1 MLPYLVK
8 RLLLAVPTLLAISVL
23 VFIMLYLVP
32 GDPAVIFF
40 GDRPVTPERLEAV
53 RHQMGL
59 DRPLVVQYLGFLR
72 GLARGDLGRSIHNE
86 TPVLEEVVSRIPSS
100 AQLAAAA
107 FLVAAALGL
116 GLGLVSA
123 LRRSTWVDA
132 AAMLVALGGVSMPIF
147 WLAAM
152 MIFVFSLKLGWF
164 PATGFG
170 GWNRLVLP
178 ALALGFISSAT
189 LARLVRSS
197 VLEVIFQPFV
207 TTARSKG
214 LREAVVIRRHV
225 FKNALIAVITVMGL
239 QLGTLLSG
247 AVITETVF
255 ARPGVG
261 KLLVDS
267 ILSKDFPLVQGAVL
281 FVALVYIVVNLLV
294 DLLCVSRSPHPIRV
308 SRRCLPSATRG
319 DCGRTSSAA
328 CGGPRARC
336 WEASVS

>member
-1 MLPYLVK
+1 MLLFLLK

-23 VFIMLYLVP
+23 VFIMLHLVP

-59 DRPLVVQYLGFLR
+59 DRPLVVQYLDFVR
-72 GLARGDLGRSIHNE
+72 GIARGNLGRSIHNE
-86 TPVLEEVVSRIPSS
+86 TPVLEEVASRIPSS

-107 FLVAAALGL
+107 FLVASALGL

-132 AAMLVALGGVSMPIF
+132 AAMFVALGGVSMPIF

-152 MIFVFSLKLGWF
+152 LIFVFSLKLGWF

-197 VLEVIFQPFV
+197 MLEVIVQPYV

-214 LREAVVIRRHV
+214 LHEAAVIRVHV
-225 FKNALIAVITVMGL
+225 LKNALIAVVTVMGL

-267 ILSKDFPLVQGAVL
+267 ILSKDLPLVQGTVL
-281 FVALVYIVVNLLV
+281 FVALVYIAVNLLV
-294 DLLCVSRSPHPIRV
+294 DLLYAYLDPRIRF
-308 SRRCLPSATRG
+308 
-319 DCGRTSSAA
+319 
-328 CGGPRARC
+328 
-336 WEASVS
+336 E